1 MRKKLLKTVVV
12 VCLFTVLCMSMVG
25 CSGNKYEQST
35 LPDVSI
41 TNESD
46 NNKDIDT
53 SGKGGNGTEGNIEET
68 DNSSEESDDEV
79 GGSSEAEAAS
89 NGKGTFYDGANLSG
103 RVVDF
108 TDTGFTITPRTLI
121 INEDGS
127 MEGGIAAPGYES
139 DETNINIT
147 YAEDVVF
154 QIINFSMGS
163 QAETSREDTDKSSIK
178 KDTDVNI
185 FGTCQDEKHWIA
197 DKVVITRWQ

>member
-1 MRKKLLKTVVV
+1 MRKILLKAAGVF
-12 VCLFTVLCMSMVG
+12 CLFTVLCMSMAG
-25 CSGNKYEQST
+25 CSGKGKQQSA
-35 LPDVSI
+35 LPDVHM

-46 NNKDIDT
+46 NNEDIETSKD
-53 SGKGGNGTEGNIEET
+53 SSNEAEGN
-68 DNSSEESDDEV
+68 SEE
-79 GGSSEAEAAS
+79 GI
-89 NGKGTFYDGANLSG
+89 FYDGANLSG

-108 TDTGFTITPRTLI
+108 TDTGFTITPETLI

-127 MEGGIAAPGYES
+127 MDGGIAAPGYES

-154 QIINFSMGS
+154 QIINFSMSS
-163 QAETSREDTDKSSIK
+163 QAETSREETDKGSIQ
-178 KDTDVNI
+178 KDTEVDI